1 MHTGIDHSEPNANEI
16 YDLLIGHW
24 KTGVLKAAI
33 NFDVFSRIAAGEN
46 TVETIA
52 LACGAEER
60 GMRVLLDSLC
70 GLELLGKEKGA
81 YVLSS
86 AAAQFLVKGK
96 PSYAGGAAMAF
107 ANMDDWEA
115 MGRID
120 EAIKKGG
127 SLKKEEPDHRF
138 WSEVA
143 MGLVPLGAYAGQ
155 LMCDI
160 LGIRPDTREGL
171 KVLDIACGSGVYGY
185 SVLKRDR
192 AATATAY
199 DLEDVLKVSA
209 KVAQDMGVEDRVIFR
224 PGNIEKPDFGEN
236 AFDLVIIS
244 HILQGYD
251 PAMIQVIIG
260 EIYRALVPGGR
271 VVIHE
276 FVPDEQ
282 RVSKCLPLLFAAYM
296 FAVTPG
302 GGTYTLSEFSQWL
315 TAVGFRNPKIH
326 DLPTQTSI
334 IVAHK

>member
-1 MHTGIDHSEPNANEI
+1 MPTGDDHFESNPNEI

-24 KTGVLKAAI
+24 KTGVIKAAI
-33 NFDVFSRIAAGEN
+33 TLDVFSRIAAGEN
-46 TVETIA
+46 TVEALA
-52 LACGAEER
+52 LACSVKER
-60 GMRVLLDSLC
+60 GIRVLLDSLC
-70 GLELLGKEKGA
+70 GLGLLNKETGV
-81 YVLSS
+81 YVLSR
-86 AAAQFLVKGK
+86 AADQFLVKGK
-96 PSYAGGAAMAF
+96 TSYIGSAAMAF

-120 EAIKKGG
+120 EAIMKGG
-127 SLKKEEPDHRF
+127 PLKEEPDPQF
-138 WSEVA
+138 WADVA

-160 LGIRPDTREGL
+160 LDIRPDTREGFR
-171 KVLDIACGSGVYGY
+171 VLDIACGSGVYGF
-185 SVLKRDR
+185 SILQRDH
-192 AATATAY
+192 AATVTDY
-199 DLEDVLKVSA
+199 DLEDVLGVSA
-209 KVAQDMGVEDRVIFR
+209 EVARDMGVGDRVIFN
-224 PGNIEKPDFGEN
+224 PGNIENPDFGEN

-251 PAMIQVIIG
+251 PAMIEVIIG

-276 FVPDEQ
+276 FVPDEE

-302 GGTYTLSEFSQWL
+302 GGTYTFSEFSQWL
-315 TAVGFRNPKIH
+315 TAVGFRSTKIH

-334 IVAHK
+334 IVAQK